1 MVRVWGASVMTERMS
16 AARFRELKAGKASK
30 YGAVRTEGPSPGG
43 VRLFDSKKEARLARE
58 LEAERSIG
66 GILDWIPQPSF
77 EIGRDEKGRAV
88 RYRADALVILS
99 LNDDGSF
106 VGRLVDAKG
115 KDTQTSRTK
124 RAVLRSRHLN
134 VEIF

>member
-1 MVRVWGASVMTERMS
+1 MTTRLT
-16 AARFRELKAGKASK
+16 AAEFKKLKAGKPGK
-30 YGAVRTEGPSPGG
+30 YSAVRTVGPSPGG
-43 VRLFDSKKEARLARE
+43 ARLFDSKKEARLARE

-99 LNDDGSF
+99 VNSEDGSF
-106 VGRLVDAKG
+106 VGKLVDAKG
-115 KDTQTSRTK
+115 IDTPNSRTK

-134 VEIF
+134 VEIV